1 MDTNRILVELRAER
15 DRIERVIAALEGVNS
30 PGRLARYLRR
40 ASRKTRRISAAGRA
54 RIAAAQ
60 RARWARFKQ
69 AKASKPK
76 RNLSRAARNKIAAGQ
91 RLRWAKARVQQQAQK
106 KAA

>member
-1 MDTNRILVELRAER
+1 MDTNRILAELRGER
-15 DRIERVIAALEGVNS
+15 DRIERVIAALERVN
-30 PGRLARYLRR
+30 PTGRLARQLKR
-40 ASRKTRRISAAGRA
+40 ATRKTRRISAAGRA

-69 AKASKPK
+69 AKVSKPK
-76 RNLSRAARNKIAAGQ
+76 RNLSQTARNKIAAGQ
-91 RLRWAKARVQQQAQK
+91 RLRWAKAKAQQQAQK